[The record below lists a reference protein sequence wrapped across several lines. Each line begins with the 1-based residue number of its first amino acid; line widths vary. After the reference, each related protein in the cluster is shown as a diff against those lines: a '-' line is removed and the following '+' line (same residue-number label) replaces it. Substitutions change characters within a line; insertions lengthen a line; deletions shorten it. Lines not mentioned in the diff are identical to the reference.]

1 MAPSSPSADSASRP
15 MLSELCVRRP
25 VSATMLVMSLVV
37 LGIFSFRNLGVD
49 LFPRADPATVNVAL
63 SLPGASPDEI
73 STSVVEPME
82 EAISGVS
89 GIDEIQARISEGRA
103 QLIVRFVLERDIND
117 AANDV
122 REKVASAIRNV
133 PPAMLPPVIT
143 KIDPDAD
150 PVLSLIVSS
159 DAMSLR
165 TLTELTD
172 KQIARAIQTVNG
184 VGEVTLGGGRAREIH
199 IVVDIEK
206 LNSYGLSMAEVR
218 DALIAENVEIPG
230 GSIEQGKSEL
240 LLRTLGRVDAAEDF
254 NNIVVATKNG
264 TPIRIA
270 DIGRAEDSFE
280 RPTSAVWLGNTPA
293 VMLDVRRAMG
303 ENTVGVIE
311 GVRERLA
318 AVERTLPPSVKVTVI
333 RDDSRFIYA
342 SIESLEEHLIFGALF
357 ATIVVMFFIR
367 NIRAVI
373 ISALAIPASI
383 ISAFTLMNIMGFTLN
398 NMTLLAITLAVGIVI
413 DDAIVVLENI
423 FRYVE
428 EKNCT
433 PFEAAI
439 QGTREVAL
447 PVMATTLSLVVIF
460 LPIAF
465 MNGYA
470 KRFINPF
477 GWTMAFAIMVS
488 MLVSFTL
495 TPMLSSRF
503 LKLSDAAADQ
513 KTKEHGF
520 FHWLDTRYTRSVN
533 WALDHPGVI
542 IGISV
547 VTALLTFP
555 LNRIVGREF
564 VPNED
569 MGEWTIHLDA
579 PEGTSLEGTSE
590 VAFSLLKELSGI
602 EGVAQIE
609 PSIGVSGV
617 AGSPTHIHFLC
628 QALPL
633 NERKNSQADII
644 TEMRRRLAAHPGY
657 RPSITSRTALG
668 SGEGTGGFAIS
679 ANILGPELDQI
690 AEYSKRALVA
700 AEKLPS
706 LTEVK
711 IGLNLSNPEV
721 HVDVDR
727 KRAADLGVRMATIGN
742 TLRLAVAGDDEISFY
757 KEGAEQYPVK
767 IRVLENQRRDIEEIG
782 RLTVP
787 SPAGPVRIDNIAR
800 LERGLGPTTLQRS
813 NRQFT
818 VNLIADVAPGHA
830 LDEASNDVR
839 RMLAGLNMPGTMS
852 WRLQGQSKI
861 LDETTANLVMAI
873 SLAMIFVYMV
883 LASQFESFLQPV
895 VIMLV
900 LPIAVPFAL
909 FTLWITG
916 RTLNLWSALGM
927 LLLLG
932 IVKKNSILQVDYANV
947 LRARGV
953 PLREAIVESCRT
965 RLRPILMTTTA
976 IIAGLIPT
984 SLGIGIGGTGRAA
997 IAVTIIG
1004 GQSLCLFLTL
1014 LLVPVAYVKFD
1025 ALERALVGR
1034 RAKEWLGK
1042 VSLGRLRTAP
1052 E

>member
-1 MAPSSPSADSASRP
+1 
-15 MLSELCVRRP
+15 VF
-25 VSATMLVMSLVV
+25 ATMLVMSLVV
-37 LGIFSFRNLGVD
+37 LGTFSFRNLGVD
-49 LFPRADPATVNVAL
+49 LFPKADPATVSVAV
-63 SLPGASPDEI
+63 SLPGASPDEL
-73 STSVVEPME
+73 SSSVVEPME
-82 EAISGVS
+82 QAISGVS
-89 GIDEIQARISEGRA
+89 GIDEIQARIAEGRG
-103 QLIVRFVLERDIND
+103 QITVRFVLERDLNE

-122 REKVASAIRNV
+122 REKVASAIRNM
-133 PPAMLPPVIT
+133 PPELLPPVIT
-143 KIDPDAD
+143 KVDPDAD
-150 PVLSLIVSS
+150 PVMSLIISS

-184 VGEVTLGGGRAREIH
+184 VGEVSLAGGRAREIH

-206 LNSYGLSMAEVR
+206 LNSYGLSMSQLR
-218 DALIAENVEIPG
+218 DAVVAENVEIPG
-230 GSIEQGKSEL
+230 GTVEQGKGQL
-240 LLRTLGRVDAAEDF
+240 LLRTLGRVDATRDF
-254 NNIVVATKNG
+254 NELVVATRDG
-264 TPIRIA
+264 TPIRVS
-270 DIGRAEDSFE
+270 DIGYAEDSFQ
-280 RPTSAVWLGNTPA
+280 RPTSGVWLGKTPA
-293 VMLDVRRAMG
+293 VMLDIRRAMG
-303 ENTVGVIE
+303 ENTVAVIE
-311 GVRERLA
+311 GVRAKLA
-318 AVERTLPPSVKVTVI
+318 TIQRSLPPGVKLTVI

-342 SIESLEEHLIFGALF
+342 SIASLEEHLIFGALF
-357 ATIVVMFFIR
+357 ATIVVMIFIR
-367 NIRAVI
+367 NVRAVL

-383 ISAFTLMNIMGFTLN
+383 ISSFTLMNIMGFTLN
-398 NMTLLAITLAVGIVI
+398 NMTLLGITLAVGIVI

-423 FRYVE
+423 FRYIE
-428 EKNCT
+428 EKNCS
-433 PFEAAI
+433 PFDAAI

-447 PVMATTLSLVVIF
+447 AVMATTLSLVVIF

-477 GWTMAFAIMVS
+477 GWTIAFAIMVS

-503 LKLSDAAADQ
+503 LKLDDGKADL

-520 FHWLDTRYTRSVN
+520 FHWLDEWYGRQVN
-533 WALDHPGVI
+533 WALDHSGVI
-542 IGISV
+542 IAISV
-547 VTALLTFP
+547 VTFLLTFP
-555 LNRIVGREF
+555 LNRMVGREF

-569 MGEWTIHLDA
+569 MGEWIIHADA

-590 VAFSLLKELSGI
+590 IAFKLLESLKGI
-602 EGVAQIE
+602 EGVADIE
-609 PSIGVSGV
+609 PSVGVS
-617 AGSPTHIHFLC
+617 ANLSSPTHIHFLC
-628 QALPL
+628 QALPID
-633 NERKNSQADII
+633 ERKNTQAQII
-644 TEMRRRLAAHPGY
+644 TEMRRRLAAHESY
-657 RPSITSRTALG
+657 RPTISSRTALG
-668 SGEGTGGFAIS
+668 SGEGTGGFAI
-679 ANILGPELDQI
+679 AAFILGPDLEQI
-690 AEYSKRALVA
+690 AEYSKKALEASRNV
-700 AEKLPS
+700 PS

-711 IGLNLSNPEV
+711 IGLNVSNPEV
-721 HVDVDR
+721 HVAVDR
-727 KRAADLGVRMATIGN
+727 KRAADLGVRMATVGN
-742 TLRLAVAGDDEISFY
+742 TLRLAVAGDDQISFY
-757 KEGAEQYPVK
+757 KEGQEQYPVK
-767 IRVLENQRRDIEEIG
+767 IRVLESQRGDIAEIG

-787 SPAGPVRIDNIAR
+787 SANGPVRIDNIAT
-800 LERGLGPTTLQRS
+800 LQRGLGPTTLQRS
-813 NRQFT
+813 NRQFA

-839 RMLAGLNMPGTMS
+839 KMIAGLNMPPTMS
-852 WRLQGQSKI
+852 FRLQGQSKI
-861 LDETTANLVMAI
+861 LDETTANMVMAI
-873 SLAMIFVYMV
+873 GLAMIFVYMV
-883 LASQFESFLQPV
+883 LASQFESFLQPI

-909 FTLWITG
+909 FTLWVTG

-1025 ALERALVGR
+1025 ALEKALVGNT
-1034 RAKEWLGK
+1034 AKAWLAK
-1042 VSLGRLRTAP
+1042 VSAATVGRLRPAAQTHQG
-1052 E
+1052 

>member
-1 MAPSSPSADSASRP
+1 
-15 MLSELCVRRP
+15 
-25 VSATMLVMSLVV
+25 
-37 LGIFSFRNLGVD
+37 
-49 LFPRADPATVNVAL
+49 
-63 SLPGASPDEI
+63 
-73 STSVVEPME
+73 
-82 EAISGVS
+82 
-89 GIDEIQARISEGRA
+89 
-103 QLIVRFVLERDIND
+103 
-117 AANDV
+117 
-122 REKVASAIRNV
+122 
-133 PPAMLPPVIT
+133 
-143 KIDPDAD
+143 
-150 PVLSLIVSS
+150 
-159 DAMSLR
+159 
-165 TLTELTD
+165 
-172 KQIARAIQTVNG
+172 
-184 VGEVTLGGGRAREIH
+184 
-199 IVVDIEK
+199 
-206 LNSYGLSMAEVR
+206 
-218 DALIAENVEIPG
+218 
-230 GSIEQGKSEL
+230 
-240 LLRTLGRVDAAEDF
+240 
-254 NNIVVATKNG
+254 
-264 TPIRIA
+264 
-270 DIGRAEDSFE
+270 
-280 RPTSAVWLGNTPA
+280 
-293 VMLDVRRAMG
+293 
-303 ENTVGVIE
+303 
-311 GVRERLA
+311 
-318 AVERTLPPSVKVTVI
+318 
-333 RDDSRFIYA
+333 
-342 SIESLEEHLIFGALF
+342 
-357 ATIVVMFFIR
+357 
-367 NIRAVI
+367 
-373 ISALAIPASI
+373 
-383 ISAFTLMNIMGFTLN
+383 
-398 NMTLLAITLAVGIVI
+398 
-413 DDAIVVLENI
+413 
-423 FRYVE
+423 
-428 EKNCT
+428 
-433 PFEAAI
+433 
-439 QGTREVAL
+439 
-447 PVMATTLSLVVIF
+447 
-460 LPIAF
+460 
-465 MNGYA
+465 
-470 KRFINPF
+470 
-477 GWTMAFAIMVS
+477 
-488 MLVSFTL
+488 
-495 TPMLSSRF
+495 
-503 LKLSDAAADQ
+503 
-513 KTKEHGF
+513 
-520 FHWLDTRYTRSVN
+520 
-533 WALDHPGVI
+533 
-542 IGISV
+542 
-547 VTALLTFP
+547 
-555 LNRIVGREF
+555 
-564 VPNED
+564 
-569 MGEWTIHLDA
+569 
-579 PEGTSLEGTSE
+579 
-590 VAFSLLKELSGI
+590 
-602 EGVAQIE
+602 VAQIE

>member
-1 MAPSSPSADSASRP
+1 

-37 LGIFSFRNLGVD
+37 LGTFSFRGLGVD
-49 LFPRADPATVNVAL
+49 LFPKADPATVSVAL
-63 SLPGASPDEI
+63 SLPGASPDEM
-73 STSVVEPME
+73 SSSVVEPME
-82 EAISGVS
+82 QAISGVS
-89 GIDEIQARISEGRA
+89 GIDEIQARIAEGRA
-103 QLIVRFVLERDIND
+103 QITVRFVLERDIND

-122 REKVASAIRNV
+122 REKVASAIRTA
-133 PPAMLPPVIT
+133 PPTLLPPVIT
-143 KIDPDAD
+143 KVDPDAD
-150 PVLSLIVSS
+150 PVMSLIVSS

-165 TLTELTD
+165 TLTELAD

-184 VGEVTLGGGRAREIH
+184 VGEVSVAGGRAREIH

-206 LNSYGLSMAEVR
+206 LNSYGLSISQVR
-218 DALIAENVEIPG
+218 DAIVAENVEIPG
-230 GSIEQGKSEL
+230 GTIEQGKGQL
-240 LLRTLGRVDAAEDF
+240 LLRTLGRVDASQDF
-254 NNIVVATKNG
+254 NTIVIATKDD
-264 TPIRIA
+264 TPIRVS
-270 DIGRAEDSFE
+270 DIGYAEDSFE
-280 RPTSAVWLGNTPA
+280 RPTSAVWLGETPA
-293 VMLDVRRAMG
+293 VMLDIRRAMG
-303 ENTVGVIE
+303 ENTVAVVE
-311 GVRERLA
+311 GVKARLA
-318 AVERTLPPSVKVTVI
+318 TIERSIPSAVKLTVV

-342 SIESLEEHLIFGALF
+342 SIASLEEHLLFGALF
-357 ATIVVMFFIR
+357 ATVVVMIFIR

-383 ISAFTLMNIMGFTLN
+383 ISSFTLMNIMGFTLN

-423 FRYVE
+423 FRYIE

-439 QGTREVAL
+439 EGTREVAL
-447 PVMATTLSLVVIF
+447 AVMATTLSLVVIF

-465 MNGYA
+465 MSGYA

-477 GWTMAFAIMVS
+477 GWTMAFAILVS

-503 LKLSDAAADQ
+503 LKLSDAARDR
-513 KTKEHGF
+513 KTKERGF
-520 FHWLDTRYTRSVN
+520 FHWLDDWYTRRVN
-533 WALDHPGVI
+533 WALDHSGAI
-542 IGISV
+542 IAISV
-547 VTALLTFP
+547 VTAALTIP
-555 LNRIVGREF
+555 LNRMVGREF

-569 MGEWTIHLDA
+569 MGEWTVHLDA
-579 PEGTSLEGTSE
+579 PEGTSLAGTTE
-590 VAFSLLKELSGI
+590 VAFKILKELQGI
-602 EGVAQIE
+602 EGVADIE
-609 PSIGVSGV
+609 PSIGVSGMT
-617 AGSPTHIHFLC
+617 ASSPTHIHFLC
-628 QALPL
+628 QALQM
-633 NERKNSQADII
+633 EDRKNTQSEII
-644 TEMRRRLAAHPGY
+644 TEMRRRLASHQSY
-657 RPSITSRTALG
+657 RPSVTSRSALG
-668 SGEGTGGFAIS
+668 SGEGTGGFAIA
-679 ANILGPELDQI
+679 ANILGPDLSEI
-690 AEYSKRALVA
+690 AEYSKKALIA
-700 AEKLPS
+700 AQKIPS
-706 LTEVK
+706 ITDVK
-711 IGLNLSNPEV
+711 INLNLSNPEV
-721 HVDVDR
+721 HVAVDR
-727 KRAADLGVRMATIGN
+727 RRAADLGVRMATVGN
-742 TLRLAVAGDDEISFY
+742 TLRLAVSGDDQISFY
-757 KEGAEQYPVK
+757 KESAEQYPVK
-767 IRVLENQRRDIEEIG
+767 MRVLENQRGDIQEIG

-787 SPAGPVRIDNIAR
+787 SVTGPVRIDNIAR

-818 VNLIADVAPGHA
+818 VSLIADIAEGHA

-839 RMLAGLNMPGTMS
+839 QMLANLKMPSTMS
-852 WRLQGQSKI
+852 FRLQGQSKI
-861 LDETTANLVMAI
+861 LDETTANLIMAI

-883 LASQFESFLQPV
+883 LASQFESFLQPI

-953 PLREAIVESCRT
+953 PLREAIVDACRT

-976 IIAGLIPT
+976 IIAGLLPT
-984 SLGIGIGGTGRAA
+984 SVGIGTGGTGRSA

-1004 GQSLCLFLTL
+1004 GQALCLFLTL

-1025 ALERALVGR
+1025 ALERAIVGEK
-1034 RAKEWLGK
+1034 AKAWLGK
-1042 VSLGRLRTAP
+1042 VSAATVGRLRPAYRNTAS
-1052 E
+1052 

>member
-1 MAPSSPSADSASRP
+1 
-15 MLSELCVRRP
+15 
-25 VSATMLVMSLVV
+25 MLVMSLVV

-49 LFPRADPATVNVAL
+49 LFPKADPATVSVTL
-63 SLPGASPDEI
+63 SLPGASPDEM
-73 STSVVEPME
+73 STTVVEPME

-89 GIDEIQARISEGRA
+89 GIDEMQARISEGRG
-103 QLIVRFVLERDIND
+103 QITVRFVLERDIND
-117 AANDV
+117 ASNDV
-122 REKVASAIRNV
+122 REKVASAIRDM
-133 PPAMLPPVIT
+133 PPELLPPVIT
-143 KIDPDAD
+143 KVDPDAD
-150 PVLSLIVSS
+150 PVMSLIVSS
-159 DAMSLR
+159 KAMSLR

-184 VGEVTLGGGRAREIH
+184 VGEVSISGGRAREIH
-199 IVVDIEK
+199 IIVDIEK
-206 LNSYGLSMAEVR
+206 LNSYGLSMNEVR
-218 DALIAENVEIPG
+218 EAIVAENIEIPG
-230 GSIEQGKSEL
+230 GTIEQGKGQL
-240 LLRTLGRVDAAEDF
+240 LLRTLGRVDASADF

-264 TPIRIA
+264 TPIRVS
-270 DIGRAEDSFE
+270 DIGHAEDAFE
-280 RPTSAVWLGNTPA
+280 RPLTAVWLADAPA
-293 VMLDVRRAMG
+293 VMVDIRRAMG
-303 ENTVGVIE
+303 ENTVAVIE
-311 GVRERLA
+311 GVRAKLA
-318 AVERTLPPSVKVTVI
+318 TINRSLPSSVTVTTI

-342 SIESLEEHLIFGALF
+342 SISSLEEHLIFGALF
-357 ATIVVMFFIR
+357 ATVVVMFFIR
-367 NIRAVI
+367 NLRAVI

-383 ISAFTLMNIMGFTLN
+383 ISSFTLMNIMGFTLN

-423 FRYVE
+423 FRFVE
-428 EKNCT
+428 EKDCT

-447 PVMATTLSLVVIF
+447 AVMATTLSLVVIF

-503 LKLSDAAADQ
+503 LSVKDAAADH
-513 KTKEHGF
+513 KTKEGGF
-520 FHWLDTRYTRSVN
+520 FHWLDTWYTRQVN
-533 WALDHPGVI
+533 WALDHPWTI
-542 IGISV
+542 ITISV
-547 VTALLTFP
+547 ITFLLTFP
-555 LNRIVGREF
+555 LNRMVGREF

-569 MGEWTIHLDA
+569 MGEWTIHVDA
-579 PEGTSLEGTSE
+579 PEGSSLAGTTE
-590 VAFSLLKELSGI
+590 VAFKLLKELSGI
-602 EGVAQIE
+602 EGVAAIE
-609 PSIGVSGV
+609 PSIGVSGMT
-617 AGSPTHIHFLC
+617 ASSPTHIHFLC

-633 NERKNSQADII
+633 DERKNTQAQIV
-644 TEMRRRLAAHPGY
+644 TEMRRRLSAHPGY
-657 RPSITSRTALG
+657 RPSITSRNALG
-668 SGEGTGGFAIS
+668 SGEGAGGFAIA
-679 ANILGPELDQI
+679 ANILGPNLEDI

-700 AEKLPS
+700 AQDLKS
-706 LTEVK
+706 ITDYKVN
-711 IGLNLSNPEV
+711 LNLSNPEV
-721 HVDVDR
+721 HVAVDR
-727 KRAADLGVRMATIGN
+727 RRAADLGVRMATIGN
-742 TLRLAVAGDDEISFY
+742 TLRLAVSGDDQISFY
-757 KEGAEQYPVK
+757 KEGQEQYPVK
-767 IRVLENQRRDIEEIG
+767 IRVLEGQRGDIEQIG

-787 SPAGPVRIDNIAR
+787 SATGPVRIDNIAK

-813 NRQFT
+813 DRQFT
-818 VNLIADVAPGHA
+818 VMFIADVAPGHA

-839 RMLAGLNMPGTMS
+839 RMLAGLNMPPTMS
-852 WRLQGQSKI
+852 FKLQGQSKI
-861 LDETTANLVMAI
+861 LDETTANLVLAI

-883 LASQFESFLQPV
+883 LASQFESFLQPI

-947 LRARGV
+947 LRATGM
-953 PLREAIVESCRT
+953 PLRDAIVESCRT

-1014 LLVPVAYVKFD
+1014 LLVPVAYVMFD
-1025 ALERALVGR
+1025 GLEKSLVGEG
-1034 RAKEWLGK
+1034 AKAWLGR
-1042 VSLGRLRTAP
+1042 VSAATVGRFRPAT
-1052 E
+1052 ESQHH